1 MDNKY
6 GLEQGSFHIE
16 MAANPKVDDLI
27 WNVGKM
33 VLLIHLVG
41 KATIIIIIFFS
52 ITLTDG
58 VLSSVAVLVAVVC
71 WKAALP
77 SGQFAIIMLSV
88 CLKSEEHP
96 YELSEYRSIYL
107 PIYKDRPQIC

>member
-1 MDNKY
+1 MECWED
-6 GLEQGSFHIE
+6 
-16 MAANPKVDDLI
+16 
-27 WNVGKM
+27 
-33 VLLIHLVG
+33 
-41 KATIIIIIFFS
+41 ATTNSPGWESYYYYYYFFS